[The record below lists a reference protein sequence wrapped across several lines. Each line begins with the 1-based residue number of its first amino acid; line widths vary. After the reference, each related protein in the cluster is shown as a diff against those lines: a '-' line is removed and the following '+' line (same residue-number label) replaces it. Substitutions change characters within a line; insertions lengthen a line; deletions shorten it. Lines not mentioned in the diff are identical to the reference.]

1 MDFVMSEFC
10 LNPDDVVSM
19 DEPAASLIAQDPTFR
34 IDQLQKTFRQLL
46 GNSSVTQSWIE
57 DGANCQILSA
67 STGKGWKKGKI
78 RIRFEFVP
86 DEPEP
91 SPDASFLDSL
101 RTDDN
106 PEEQDARDVE

>member
-1 MDFVMSEFC
+1 MSEFY

-19 DEPAASLIAQDPTFR
+19 DEPAVSLLGYHSPTFR
-34 IDQLQKTFRQLL
+34 IDQLQKTFKEIL
-46 GNSSVTQSWIE
+46 GNNSVTQIWIG
-57 DGANCQILSA
+57 DGAGCQLLSA
-67 STGKGWKKGKI
+67 STGRGWKKGKI

-101 RTDDN
+101 RTDNN
-106 PEEQDARDVE
+106 PQEQDAREVE